1 MVAIHELSQILW
13 FNTPLGLGQA
23 LLVIDY
29 GCHENSIW
37 VIAIKKN
44 GYIKHFNS
52 NQISLSQNNT
62 LELNIKKKK

>member
-1 MVAIHELSQILW
+1 MVAIYELSQVLW

-44 GYIKHFNS
+44 GNIKHFNS
-52 NQISLSQNNT
+52 NQISLSENNT
-62 LELNIKKKK
+62 LELNIKKK